1 MLSIKNRKARHEY
14 SIVDTYEAGIVLT
27 GTEIKSVRM
36 GKVSFKD
43 SYARVQQGEMWLLNL
58 HISPYEK
65 GTYDNHEAT
74 RKRKLL
80 LHKSETEKINRKVQE
95 SGMTIVPLEVFINAK
110 GLCKVVI
117 GTAKG
122 KHTFDKKHDKQA
134 KDIKRETE
142 RALKN
147 FGR

>member
-1 MLSIKNRKARHEY
+1 MLSIKNRKARHEF
-14 SIVDTYEAGIVLT
+14 SIIDTYETGIVLT

-43 SYARVQQGEMWLLNL
+43 SYARVISGEMWLLSL

-65 GTYDNHEAT
+65 GTYDNHDAT

-80 LHKSETEKINRKVQE
+80 LHKNEIDKINRKVQE
-95 SGMTIVPLEVFINAK
+95 SGMTLVPLEVFINPK

-117 GTAKG
+117 ALAKG
-122 KHTFDKKHDKQA
+122 KHTFDKKLDKQA
-134 KDIKRETE
+134 KDIKREAD

-147 FGR
+147 IGQ